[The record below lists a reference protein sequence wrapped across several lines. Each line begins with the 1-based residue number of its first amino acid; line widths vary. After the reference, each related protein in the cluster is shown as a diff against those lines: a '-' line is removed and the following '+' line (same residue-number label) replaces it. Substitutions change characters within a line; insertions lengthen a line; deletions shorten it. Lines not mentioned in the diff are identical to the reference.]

1 VVSVG
6 DSPILPLGE
15 AADGGDE
22 LSSPI
27 LPLVEPADGGDELC
41 SVAPPEVS
49 APPDGG
55 VVADLDAS
63 GGTLLSVGGV
73 VCVDVSAA
81 KTGITPV
88 ASATTINA
96 RRRVMLSS
104 FLLPIVDNALAWT
117 TVRLGDPSLSLQYG
131 RGLTLLT
138 TTLGNG
144 WGP

>member
-6 DSPILPLGE
+6 VSPILPLGE

-63 GGTLLSVGGV
+63 GGTLLSVGGA
-73 VCVDVSAA
+73 DGDEVSAA
-81 KTGITPV
+81 KTGVNPM
-88 ASATTINA
+88 ANATAVNA
-96 RRRVMLSS
+96 RRRVMSVS
-104 FLLPIVDNALAWT
+104 FSVLPMMDNALAWT
-117 TVRLGDPSLSLQYG
+117 TVRLGSE
-131 RGLTLLT
+131 
-138 TTLGNG
+138 
-144 WGP
+144 